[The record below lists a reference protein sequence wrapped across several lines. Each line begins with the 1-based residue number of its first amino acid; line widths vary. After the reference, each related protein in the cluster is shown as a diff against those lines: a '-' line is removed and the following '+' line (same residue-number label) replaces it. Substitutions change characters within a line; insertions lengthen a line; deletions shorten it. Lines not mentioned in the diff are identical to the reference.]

1 MSASRTAKC
10 YMGFVSLVFVSVFIL
25 STEAQAKLFGFEA
38 ITANSTI
45 DPGIGEAQL
54 SVDVTDYGS
63 NQVLFTFSNAG
74 PLTSSITDVY
84 IEDGSLLQIYDDP
97 ITVGIIDG
105 IINNPSPL
113 LVNFEEGANP
123 AMLPGSENM
132 PVPLVSSDYFFSAD
146 SVSPPPLNGVNPGE
160 SLGILFDLKPTK
172 TFYDVITAIENGFT
186 APDPT
191 IMNPDGTIYY
201 EGTTVR
207 VGIHAQAFGDGDSES
222 FIMTPIPASVILGM
236 LGLGVAG
243 LKLRKFA

>member
-1 MSASRTAKC
+1 MSALRSARHR
-10 YMGFVSLVFVSVFIL
+10 MSFLSLVLVSVFIL
-25 STEAQAKLFGFEA
+25 STEARADLYGFKA

-54 SVDVTDYGS
+54 SVDVTDPGS
-63 NQVLFTFSNAG
+63 NRVLFTFSNAG
-74 PLTSSITDVY
+74 PLASSITDVY
-84 IEDGSLLQIYDDP
+84 IEDGPLLGLVQ
-97 ITVGIIDG
+97 
-105 IINNPSPL
+105 IINSSSPL

-160 SLGILFDLKPTK
+160 SLGILFSLKSNK
-172 TFYDVITAIENGFT
+172 TFYDVITAINTGFT

-191 IMNPDGTIYY
+191 IMNPDGTISY
-201 EGTTVR
+201 EGTTIR
-207 VGIHAQAFGDGDSES
+207 VGIHVQAFGDGNSES
-222 FIMTPIPASVILGM
+222 FILTPIPASVVLGM

>member
-1 MSASRTAKC
+1 MSASRTAKR

-160 SLGILFDLKPTK
+160 SLGILFDLKDGYN
-172 TFYDVITAIENGFT
+172 FANVIIAIGLGFT
-186 APDPT
+186 EPWNT
-191 IMNPDGTIYY
+191 ESLRI
-201 EGTTVR
+201 
-207 VGIHAQAFGDGDSES
+207 GIHAQGFADGNSES
-222 FIMTPIPASVILGM
+222 LIMTPTPGSLLLGSIGIGMVI
-236 LGLGVAG
+236 ARC
-243 LKLRKFA
+243 RKRKTLIES